1 MLSSVL
7 TFHLFPVNDLNDIN
21 LNIKIIFQCFFL
33 NVETL
38 NEKSTDLTGFLH
50 YRKLTNHE
58 INGVLQK
65 KNASIKFHIIISC
78 REN

>member
-58 INGVLQK
+58 IR
-65 KNASIKFHIIISC
+65 ADCDKFSLS
-78 REN
+78 RFTK